1 MVIIMIEDLLYNTSN
16 HPPFIIFNYN
26 NSKALELLLLLC
38 SRVVANKEVQLVVAV
53 VVVAILKSEY

>member
-26 NSKALELLLLLC
+26 NSKALELVLVSLLVLVSQVDLM
-38 SRVVANKEVQLVVAV
+38 VVAV
-53 VVVAILKSEY
+53 VVVAILKSKY